1 MERETQF
8 VKKMTEK
15 LRTQGDVS
23 KEEATYIF
31 ILAVVV
37 YAYEMGWYQ
46 EMIWRQ
52 EGRYRENFDYR
63 GFDISSPLAGAV
75 NEWYKEVLSRISDK
89 HHNFITS
96 IPSQSICPPLGCSWN
111 SDTLKLRVIKTMS
124 EIRQSKI
131 FSLKKK
137 NKTSDSVCANGQM
150 VKWLKNNTH
159 LSFDVM
165 YHHKHEYD
173 FKVEFARFGVLGLL
187 PIYEREIEEE
197 KIKTLLKIDIPILRN
212 ENARKNVYSVACP
225 VEYRDVLGAV
235 ANGLPVPDLPR
246 PVSAKTHID
255 ISYINSLTS
264 RLSSGRDISV
274 EEADNL
280 YLLFKAYQAVK
291 TAASKAKGF
300 IRQEMRNTADF
311 GLEALCS
318 WYEVVEKELRKNKKG
333 NFVYTLPNDKNTSL
347 YRIKKPVEKCL
358 KMIPKEPSEVI
369 ARYDS
374 GLPVRD
380 VCLDAKHITKT
391 GMSDKYAC
399 YYSNRYGFFKRND
412 IDINKWK
419 IVAQYGEYFGY
430 DIFDDMQGTAILG
443 KLRFAESLGIEY
455 IVMCNNKIAVHEENY
470 DKMIEIIN
478 IPDNKIMQASYA
490 ALQKELEETNILIN
504 TEERLKITM
513 REDGIPLKYVVKGVE
528 AAYNEQKEKEKYLDK
543 DEWLEMDR

>member
-1 MERETQF
+1 MLTTHF
-8 VKKMTEK
+8 C
-15 LRTQGDVS
+15 
-23 KEEATYIF
+23 YNC
-31 ILAVVV
+31 
-37 YAYEMGWYQ
+37 
-46 EMIWRQ
+46 
-52 EGRYRENFDYR
+52 YRKV
-63 GFDISSPLAGAV
+63 I
-75 NEWYKEVLSRISDK
+75 VLSVK
-89 HHNFITS
+89 NF
-96 IPSQSICPPLGCSWN
+96 L
-111 SDTLKLRVIKTMS
+111 L
-124 EIRQSKI
+124 
-131 FSLKKK
+131 
-137 NKTSDSVCANGQM
+137 
-150 VKWLKNNTH
+150 
-159 LSFDVM
+159 
-165 YHHKHEYD
+165 D
-173 FKVEFARFGVLGLL
+173 FL
-187 PIYEREIEEE
+187 
-197 KIKTLLKIDIPILRN
+197 N
-212 ENARKNVYSVACP
+212 EVYRAC
-225 VEYRDVLGAV
+225 DAL
-235 ANGLPVPDLPR
+235 NLPVPDLPR

-419 IVAQYGEYFGY
+419 IVAQYDEYFGY

-543 DEWLEMDR
+543 DEWLEIDR